1 MHANSKAKIPPH
13 FDFSVLPCLSTEEVE
28 KLTAERPPTLEA
40 ASAIPGITPK
50 ALLYLYNE
58 LQAAGR
64 KRKQAE
70 ARSADLLRR
79 EEYEA
84 RMAGGGASN
93 V

>member
-1 MHANSKAKIPPH
+1 MHANGKAKIPPH
-13 FDFSVLPCLSTEEVE
+13 FDFSALPCLSTEEVE

-70 ARSADLLRR
+70 TRSADLLRR
-79 EEYEA
+79 QEYEA
-84 RMAGGGASN
+84 AAGGGASN